1 MSDKALRMSDKQIRI
16 DQVALS
22 LLIASAVLICGFAL
36 VAIAPNRQGALQGHN
51 QLIFYTALAIS
62 VIGLLFGGIMYAEAK
77 DGGDVSAVLAN
88 LATAVFFISLAWHLV
103 LWLPDLR
110 AVDWSPPLLVYSV
123 VAGCVAALFGIFSSL
138 LCLL

>member
-1 MSDKALRMSDKQIRI
+1 MANTDNRMDA
-16 DQVALS
+16 QVALS
-22 LLIASAVLICGFAL
+22 LLIVSAVLVCGFAI

-62 VIGLLFGGIMYAEAK
+62 VFGVLFGGIMYAEAK
-77 DGGDVSAVLAN
+77 DGGDVSSVLAN

-110 AVDWSPPLLVYSV
+110 AVNWSPPLIVYSV
-123 VAGCVAALFGIFSSL
+123 AVGCVVALCGIFTSL